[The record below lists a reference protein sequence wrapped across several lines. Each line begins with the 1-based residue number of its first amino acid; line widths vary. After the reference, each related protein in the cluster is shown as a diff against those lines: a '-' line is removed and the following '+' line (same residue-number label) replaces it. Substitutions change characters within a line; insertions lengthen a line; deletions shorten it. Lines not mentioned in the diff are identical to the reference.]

1 MISQSSC
8 DRSPPHDH
16 DKWRARKM
24 DARYCPL
31 SVCRLQVVYLM
42 TTPTP
47 RRDATGRDSVLD
59 IGLLSPILIGGLHEA
74 CPRRRGGAV
83 GRGGR
88 TVLADVS
95 RPRPDDLLLR
105 RIMRIARV
113 RVMMTITARGHRVS
127 QRSSGVTSTFACCRT
142 QFVGPITA
150 PPGEILHQVH
160 C

>member
-1 MISQSSC
+1 M
-8 DRSPPHDH
+8 
-16 DKWRARKM
+16 
-24 DARYCPL
+24 
-31 SVCRLQVVYLM
+31 
-42 TTPTP
+42 
-47 RRDATGRDSVLD
+47 LD

-113 RVMMTITARGHRVS
+113 RVMMTTIRAHGHRVS
-127 QRSSGVTSTFACCRT
+127 QRSSVFRRRLTLKRRLQRT
-142 QFVGPITA
+142 A
-150 PPGEILHQVH
+150 
-160 C
+160 